1 MSPHEGESALSL
13 WFGIIPAIMGVL
25 IALYVI
31 ARVIMDQRE
40 KRRVNAD
47 RPDPKVFKD
56 YPELQAMVDQLYLT
70 RYRVRTSPEAQALS
84 AKERDDLTRELDAI
98 IERGMQHAE
107 ALRTATDPE
116 DIIRERQA
124 MAEIEAELSSALS
137 R

>member
-25 IALYVI
+25 IALYII

-56 YPELQAMVDQLYLT
+56 YPELQAMVDQFYLA
-70 RYRVRTSPEAQALS
+70 RYKVRTSPRAEALS
-84 AKERDDLTRELDAI
+84 AKERDELTRELDAI
-98 IERGMQHAE
+98 IERGLQHAE
-107 ALRTATDPE
+107 ALRLASEPE
-116 DIIRERQA
+116 EIIQERRA
-124 MAEIEAELSSALS
+124 MAEVEAELLV
-137 R
+137 RLIC

>member
-25 IALYVI
+25 IALYII

-56 YPELQAMVDQLYLT
+56 YPELQAMVDQFYLA
-70 RYRVRTSPEAQALS
+70 RYKVRTSPRAEVLS
-84 AKERDDLTRELDAI
+84 AKERDELTRELDAI
-98 IERGMQHAE
+98 IERGLQHAE
-107 ALRTATDPE
+107 ALRLASEPE
-116 DIIRERQA
+116 EIIQERRA
-124 MAEIEAELSSALS
+124 MAEVEAELLARLIC
-137 R
+137 